1 MIKMDDQN
9 LLELVRQSKNG
20 DPQALEKLVAS
31 CQPSAFRL
39 ALSILDDPAEADD
52 VTQEAF
58 IKAMRGIS
66 AYREEASFSTWLYRI
81 IVNNCLGRL
90 RKKRTR
96 QRLSQLL
103 FERLRGTSQ
112 EDAPVEKR
120 AIQDESSEQVM
131 QAVNSLDDDHRL
143 PVLLRYYHE
152 LPIAEIAVM
161 LNVSTRTV
169 HTRLKQAHERM
180 RKMLGEYDGND

>member
-1 MIKMDDQN
+1 MNKMDDQN
-9 LLELVRQSKNG
+9 LLELVRKSKNG
-20 DPQALEKLVAS
+20 DPQAVEQLVSS
-31 CQPSAFRL
+31 CQPAALRL

-66 AYREEASFSTWLYRI
+66 AYREEASFNTWLYRI
-81 IVNNCLGRL
+81 IVNSCLGRL
-90 RKKRTR
+90 RKKRAR

-103 FERLRGTSQ
+103 FERDRHAGQ
-112 EDAPVEKR
+112 EDAPFEKH
-120 AIQDESSEQVM
+120 AIQDDSSEQVM
-131 QAVNSLDDDHRL
+131 QAVSSLDDDHRL

-152 LPIAEIAVM
+152 LPIAEIAEM
-161 LNVSTRTV
+161 LSVSPRTV

-180 RKMLGEYDGND
+180 RKVLGEYDGND